1 MKTNK
6 SLTKRVKISK
16 KGKLLARKKGH
27 GHFNAKAKR
36 EKQLKQKG
44 LETITIKKKTLNQ
57 LVPNKQN
64 G

>member
-6 SLTKRVKISK
+6 SLTKRVKLTK

-44 LETITIKKKTLNQ
+44 LHEITIKNKTLNR
-57 LVPNKQN
+57 LLPHK
-64 G
+64 

>member
-6 SLTKRVKISK
+6 SFTKRVKVSK

-27 GHFNAKAKR
+27 GHFNAKASR
-36 EKQLKQKG
+36 EKQLSQKG
-44 LETITIKKKTLNQ
+44 TETIIIKKKTLNQ
-57 LVPNKQN
+57 LLPNKQH